1 MNLHDRGFDSETVP
15 TCCQEER
22 ICEVRH
28 LTTALSIDA
37 HQGKLFPD
45 LVEQD
50 VDAKV
55 HVNRDASILGV
66 LHELIDI
73 LN

>member
-1 MNLHDRGFDSETVP
+1 MNLHDRRFDRETVP
-15 TCCQEER
+15 THGQEER
-22 ICEVRH
+22 IFEVGQ
-28 LTTALSIDA
+28 LTSALSIDA
-37 HQGKLFPD
+37 HQGQLLPD

-50 VDAKV
+50 VDAEV
-55 HVNRDASILGV
+55 HMNRDAGILGV